1 MYALIEYII
10 VKHRTYRDAS
20 ASIISIWRFENTQIG
35 SAPDATAK
43 DETMSK
49 YVLDLTKE
57 FAGKRA
63 LVTGGSRGIGAAAAQ
78 RLIDGGATVVVTA
91 RSKHAETP
99 PDAIFISGDTRT
111 LAGAQ
116 KVAAEAIEKLGGLD
130 ILVNSA
136 GAAQVIL
143 PASTAISDDEWVDS
157 LNINFLAALR
167 ITYASLPELIK
178 SKGSVVN
185 VTAGGRT
192 PFGGAM
198 AHYGAAKAAL
208 NNWSEAL
215 AKELAPQGVRI
226 NIVTPGPIITPGG
239 DEVRK
244 TITSAMGITDEQF
257 FATVPLEGRAGKAED
272 LAETIA
278 FLASPRA
285 SYITGD
291 NIFVS
296 GGWGLLSGM

>member
-1 MYALIEYII
+1 
-10 VKHRTYRDAS
+10 
-20 ASIISIWRFENTQIG
+20 
-35 SAPDATAK
+35 
-43 DETMSK
+43 MSK
-49 YVLDLTKE
+49 YQLDLTKE

-63 LVTGGSRGIGAAAAQ
+63 LVTGGSRGIGAATAQ
-78 RLIDGGATVVVTA
+78 RLIDGGATVVTTA
-91 RSKHAETP
+91 RGKHDETP
-99 PDAIFISGDTRT
+99 KDAIFISGDTRT
-111 LAGAQ
+111 LDGAR
-116 KVAAEAIEKLGGLD
+116 KVAKEAIEKLGGLD

-136 GAAQVIL
+136 GAARVIL
-143 PASTAISDDEWVDS
+143 PASTAIPDEDWVDS

-167 ITYASLPELIK
+167 ITYAVLPELVRT
-178 SKGSVVN
+178 KGSIVN
-185 VTAGGRT
+185 VTAGGRIA
-192 PFGGAM
+192 FGGAM

-215 AKELAPQGVRI
+215 AKELASQGVRV
-226 NIVTPGPIITPGG
+226 NIVTPGPIVTPGG

-272 LAETIA
+272 LAETIV

-296 GGWGLLSGM
+296 GGWGVLSAM